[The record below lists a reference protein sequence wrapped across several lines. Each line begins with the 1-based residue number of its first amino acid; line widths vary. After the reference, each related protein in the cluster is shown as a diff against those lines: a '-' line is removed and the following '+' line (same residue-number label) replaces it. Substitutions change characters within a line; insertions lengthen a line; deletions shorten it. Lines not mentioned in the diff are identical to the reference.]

1 MGLIGQHFKEKNN
14 SHQSALSHCALLLLL
29 MSLFTKLIQI
39 LSTHAK
45 FSEII
50 SMHKVVSCYM
60 NIRGNL
66 DSKREKLNQGHKLK
80 TSPFN

>member
-29 MSLFTKLIQI
+29 MSLSTKLIQI
-39 LSTHAK
+39 LFTHAK

-50 SMHKVVSCYM
+50 SMHKVFVSCYM

-66 DSKREKLNQGHKLK
+66 DSKREKLNLRGI
-80 TSPFN
+80 N